1 MQISTQN
8 TLSLIN
14 IIIKSIFPDLAMHM
28 QRTAYI
34 SLIIA
39 KELNLHKN
47 EIENIYI
54 ASNIHDIGFIDKK
67 WSVTASRDIVESE
80 YITEHE
86 ANGVMMLNE
95 ISIFEPALTIIGQH
109 HISWVAN
116 NPEKYPL
123 ECHILHMA
131 DAFELFTQSQL
142 DNNISYEA
150 IKIVDVI
157 EENNQFPPE
166 LITALYKVIKH
177 DILWYR
183 LASTQLEQTLEDISP
198 VKKNIIST
206 DDLLEVCQL
215 IAKIIDTYSN
225 FTMSHSI
232 KVAKIS
238 RFIAEKM
245 ELPLE
250 SQKQIQIA
258 GYLHDIGK
266 LYIPIHILEKK
277 GRLTASEYSLM
288 RIHSYKTDEMLS
300 QIEPLRNIKHW
311 AANHHERLDGSGYP
325 RGLVAYKLDL
335 PSKILA
341 IADVFTAMAEDR
353 PYRKGMKPERILDI
367 IDEEVQNNRLEKVVF
382 DVLKS
387 NIKSAYSI
395 INNV

>member
-123 ECHILHMA
+123 ECH
-131 DAFELFTQSQL
+131 
-142 DNNISYEA
+142 
-150 IKIVDVI
+150 
-157 EENNQFPPE
+157 
-166 LITALYKVIKH
+166 
-177 DILWYR
+177 ILWYR

>member
-67 WSVTASRDIVESE
+67 WSVTASGDIVESE

-142 DNNISYEA
+142 DNNISYED
-150 IKIVDVI
+150 IKIDDFI

-198 VKKNIIST
+198 VKKT
-206 DDLLEVCQL
+206 
-215 IAKIIDTYSN
+215 
-225 FTMSHSI
+225 
-232 KVAKIS
+232 
-238 RFIAEKM
+238 
-245 ELPLE
+245 
-250 SQKQIQIA
+250 
-258 GYLHDIGK
+258 
-266 LYIPIHILEKK
+266 
-277 GRLTASEYSLM
+277 
-288 RIHSYKTDEMLS
+288 
-300 QIEPLRNIKHW
+300 
-311 AANHHERLDGSGYP
+311 
-325 RGLVAYKLDL
+325 
-335 PSKILA
+335 
-341 IADVFTAMAEDR
+341 
-353 PYRKGMKPERILDI
+353 
-367 IDEEVQNNRLEKVVF
+367 
-382 DVLKS
+382 
-387 NIKSAYSI
+387 
-395 INNV
+395 

>member
-1 MQISTQN
+1 MQMSMQN

-14 IIIKSIFPDLAMHM
+14 IIVKSIFPDLAMHM

-34 SLIIA
+34 SLMIA
-39 KELNLHKN
+39 KELKLNKKT
-47 EIENIYI
+47 IENIYI
-54 ASNIHDIGFIDKK
+54 ASSIHDIGFLDKK
-67 WSVTASRDIVESE
+67 WSVTAPRDIVESE

-95 ISIFEPALTIIGQH
+95 ISIFEPILTIIGKH
-109 HISWVAN
+109 HIAWDEN
-116 NPEKYPL
+116 NQKKYAM

-142 DNNISYEA
+142 DNNIPYEN
-150 IKIVDVI
+150 IKIEDFI
-157 EENNQFPPE
+157 KENNEFPPE
-166 LITALYKVIKH
+166 LVTVLYKVIKH

-183 LASTQLEQTLEDISP
+183 LASARLEQALAEISP
-198 VKKNIIST
+198 VKNTIIST
-206 DDLLEVCQL
+206 DDLLEVCHL

-232 KVAKIS
+232 KVAKVS
-238 RFIAEKM
+238 RFIAKKM

-266 LYIPIHILEKK
+266 LYIPIHILEKQ
-277 GRLTASEYSLM
+277 GHLTPSEYSLM
-288 RIHSYKTDEMLS
+288 RVHSYKTDEMLS
-300 QIEPLRNIKHW
+300 QIESLRNIKHW

-325 RGLVAYKLDL
+325 RGLVAYELDL

-367 IDEEVQNNRLEKVVF
+367 IDEEVHNYRLEKVVF
-382 DVLKS
+382 GALKS
-387 NIKSAYSI
+387 NIKSVYSI
-395 INNV
+395 INKV